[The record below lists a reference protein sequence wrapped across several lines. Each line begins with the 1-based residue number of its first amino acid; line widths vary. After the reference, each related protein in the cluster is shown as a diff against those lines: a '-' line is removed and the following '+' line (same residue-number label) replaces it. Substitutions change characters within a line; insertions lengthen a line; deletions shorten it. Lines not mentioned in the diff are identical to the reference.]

1 MQLKNVNSYIRSIG
15 ALKIL
20 VREFKVELAGLLCV
34 KSFVADAAFET
45 KPGVAVGLRL
55 HGSRFRCCRRLKV
68 DRP

>member
-1 MQLKNVNSYIRSIG
+1 MIRSIG

-55 HGSRFRCCRRLKV
+55 HGSRFRC
-68 DRP
+68 